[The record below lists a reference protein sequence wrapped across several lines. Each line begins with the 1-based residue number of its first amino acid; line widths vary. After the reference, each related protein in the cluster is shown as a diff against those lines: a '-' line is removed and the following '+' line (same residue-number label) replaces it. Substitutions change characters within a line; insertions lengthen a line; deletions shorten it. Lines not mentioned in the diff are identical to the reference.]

1 MRYYRKLCL
10 ILAMTIAAVTML
22 GGCTKFDCSGYI
34 QAMLDSIYKGDH
46 AAYAKLT
53 KLSEERLAENY
64 EEGIN
69 AEIETLISY
78 MNISESSSYV
88 NEATRSNAREMF
100 KKIYQYAN
108 YTVGEAD
115 AKGNV
120 TVTIQPIN
128 IYQLAQDELMTYNN
142 DFYTRND
149 NGEFASMEDEE
160 FYSTYIQGAIDIL
173 NKYVD
178 QIGYGAPQDVTVRV
192 KANSQNV
199 YSIKDS
205 EFLELDKYIIN
216 YVSQ

>member
-1 MRYYRKLCL
+1 MKLRKQICF
-10 ILAMTIAAVTML
+10 ILTMVITAALVL
-22 GGCTKFDCSGYI
+22 SGCTKFDCSGYI

-78 MNISESSSYV
+78 MSISENSSFV
-88 NEATRSNAREMF
+88 NESTRSNAREMF
-100 KKIYQYAN
+100 KKIYQYAS
-108 YTVGEAD
+108 YSVGEAD
-115 AKGNV
+115 NKGNV

-128 IYQLAQDELMTYNN
+128 IYQLAQNELMDYNN
-142 DFYTRND
+142 DFYTRN
-149 NGEFASMEDEE
+149 NSGEFADMGDEE

-178 QIGYGAPQDVTVRV
+178 QIGYGDPQTVTVRV

-199 YSIKDS
+199 YSIKDE

-216 YVSQ
+216 YAQQ

>member
-1 MRYYRKLCL
+1 
-10 ILAMTIAAVTML
+10 MTIAAVTML